1 MKSFNVINWDCN
13 QKKFV
18 QYDIIPYLV
27 SVYNETKKQPKSFN
41 EFKEFVKSES
51 QYRFWGRCEYEI
63 ILTDWPNKQR
73 EEKWDVYKQ
82 IMMNLDIVTKTL
94 MQEVL

>member
-13 QKKFV
+13 KKKFI

-51 QYRFWGRCEYEI
+51 QYRFWGRCEHEI
-63 ILTDWPNKQR
+63 VLTDWPSKQC